1 MHGAADGRLW
11 AFQLILTGH
20 SSQSG
25 VIIRDQSSARRS
37 WSASILTHKGAQS
50 TLFYRLTQSSHYP
63 LIIAQ
68 IVNGIQAGAEY
79 FLAFVQ
85 MMKVSPEKF

>member
-1 MHGAADGRLW
+1 MGFSADPYRPLFSVWRHYPGSVLSETE
-11 AFQLILTGH
+11 L
-20 SSQSG
+20 
-25 VIIRDQSSARRS
+25 VCP
-37 WSASILTHKGAQS
+37 ILTHKGAQS
-50 TLFYRLTQSSHYP
+50 TLFYRLTQSGHYP

-68 IVNGIQAGAEY
+68 IVNGIEAGAEY